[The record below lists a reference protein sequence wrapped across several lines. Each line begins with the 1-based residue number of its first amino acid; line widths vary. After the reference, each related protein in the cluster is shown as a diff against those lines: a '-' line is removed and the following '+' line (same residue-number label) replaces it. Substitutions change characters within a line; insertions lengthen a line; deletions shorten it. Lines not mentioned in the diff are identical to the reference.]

1 MRSETTRHSPLAI
14 RHSQHVLSNNA
25 DHFGWGGKSNPFYI
39 RPTNQNVLH
48 VKKLLLSFF
57 FLAAVTSAS
66 WAQGIF
72 INVTITGNDPSC
84 QATGITATY
93 VSLPDS
99 AEQGSVQLQMMGA
112 LTAFGGMIPTTA
124 QSAAVTI
131 CPTFGP
137 NCPAVECMQQIVNAN
152 TTNVILFDVNGG
164 GSGSNDADM
173 DGYAGEADCNDND
186 PYSNPGMP
194 EFCGDFADNNCDGAI
209 DEGCGGGETD
219 NDNDGFVG
227 VFDCNDNDAS
237 INPNAI
243 EICGDSID
251 NNCNILVDE
260 GCNEGPIDFD
270 MDGYYSN
277 SDCNDM
283 DYTIN
288 PGMPEICA
296 DNIDNNCNG
305 VVDEEGCVGN
315 PFDCNPEIALLTD
328 STSFGDEPGVV
339 WILNNIPIVGV
350 YSYMWDFG
358 DGNTSTEPFPTNVYE
373 LAGTYTICLTTS
385 GNGCTGTTCIT
396 FTVTPEGG
404 FLPGGM
410 PMTGFTLNVVSA
422 IPNNVNE
429 VAADAVLEAF
439 PCPFNDELTV
449 ALQSPVA
456 GLAQL
461 SCYDMTGALVAQ
473 EQINVTTQRNLYS
486 FATTTWSHGAYTIVL
501 STPAG
506 AVRRVVLK

>member
-1 MRSETTRHSPLAI
+1 L
-14 RHSQHVLSNNA
+14 
-25 DHFGWGGKSNPFYI
+25 GGKSNPFYI
-39 RPTNQNVLH
+39 RRTNQNILH
-48 VKKLLLSFF
+48 VKKLLLSVF

-66 WAQGIF
+66 RAQGIF

-84 QATGITATY
+84 QPTGITATY

-137 NCPAVECMQQIVNAN
+137 NCPVVECLQQFVNAN
-152 TTNVILFDVNGG
+152 TSNVILFDVNGG
-164 GSGSNDADM
+164 GGGSNDADM

-209 DEGCGGGETD
+209 DEGCGGGEID
-219 NDNDGFVG
+219 NDNDGFMG
-227 VFDCNDNDAS
+227 VFDCNDNDAN
-237 INPNAI
+237 INPNAA

-260 GCNEGPIDFD
+260 GCNGGFTDAD
-270 MDGYYSN
+270 MDGYDS
-277 SDCNDM
+277 SVDCNDN
-283 DYTIN
+283 DYLIN
-288 PGMPEICA
+288 PGMTEICA

-315 PFDCNPEIALLTD
+315 PFDCNPDILLLTD
-328 STSFGDEPGVV
+328 SSSFNIEPGVV

-350 YSYMWDFG
+350 YSYVWDFG
-358 DGNTSTEPFPTNVYE
+358 DGNMSTDAFPTNIYE

-396 FTVTPEGG
+396 FTVTPEGD

-422 IPNNVNE
+422 IPNSVNE
-429 VAADAVLEAF
+429 TAVAANLSVF
-439 PCPFNDELTV
+439 PN
-449 ALQSPVA
+449 PV
-456 GLAQL
+456 
-461 SCYDMTGALVAQ
+461 Q
-473 EQINVTTQRNLYS
+473 EQSTLSWSGMPNEQGTVEVIAMDGRTV
-486 FATTTWSHGAYTIVL
+486 FTTTIASIGGTRTLELPTGNLASGVYVVRL
-501 STPAG
+501 STASG
-506 AVRRVVLK
+506 LNNTVQIVK